1 MGKVTTVLCGL
12 KMSLVRHLCKLTR
25 FTITFCK
32 YMYVA
37 AHNIQ
42 GVAEGHLQNSTT
54 TH

>member
-1 MGKVTTVLCGL
+1 MGKVTTVLGCGL

-32 YMYVA
+32 YMYEV
-37 AHNIQ
+37 HNIQ